1 MNLALTSV
9 LWPSAPI
16 ASIRLGYT
24 GLPSPRR
31 PQPSLPRALLLPSP
45 SSHGDTHSVI
55 LCKHLWGPQL
65 GSEPVHTISKAA
77 LVPTLQDPKVKS
89 QFSQAPLSF
98 KAWKVQI
105 PTPQSPDRL
114 PS

>member
-1 MNLALTSV
+1 METL
-9 LWPSAPI
+9 I
-16 ASIRLGYT
+16 
-24 GLPSPRR
+24 
-31 PQPSLPRALLLPSP
+31 P
-45 SSHGDTHSVI
+45 SSCVNICG
-55 LCKHLWGPQL
+55 GPQL
-65 GSEPVHTISKAA
+65 GSEPIHTISKAA

-105 PTPQSPDRL
+105 PTPPSPDGL